1 MSKKDEFKKF
11 ASTHPELINFINDGS
26 MTWQKFYEIYD
37 IYGDDNRSWSKFI
50 NNTSNTENINIPK
63 KLSGVGKILG
73 NIDMNSIQEHINTAQ
88 KALGVIQE
96 LTLKNSSD
104 VSNVA
109 KGPTS
114 TRPINKFFED

>member
-11 ASTHPELINFINDGS
+11 ASSHPELNDYVNNGS
-26 MTWQKFYEIYD
+26 MTWQKFFEMYD
-37 IYGDDNRSWSKFI
+37 KYLKSSQTKTNSSL
-50 NNTSNTENINIPK
+50 NMSSIPK
-63 KLSGVGKILG
+63 IIK

-96 LTLKNSSD
+96 LTTKNTSSS
-104 VSNVA
+104 VINAA

>member
-11 ASTHPELINFINDGS
+11 ASSHPELTDYVNNGS
-26 MTWQKFYEIYD
+26 MTWQKFFEMYD
-37 IYGDDNRSWSKFI
+37 IYGDDNRSWDKYLKSSQTKT
-50 NNTSNTENINIPK
+50 NSSLNMSSIPK
-63 KLSGVGKILG
+63 IIK

-96 LTLKNSSD
+96 LTTKNTSSS
-104 VSNVA
+104 VINAA